1 MKPAI
6 VSTLCAL
13 TLAQGCAR
21 VTPRPLSLPP
31 REAPLAQRAATYRA
45 RAAMPN
51 MGFAGWGLRVGD
63 GAVRAVDD
71 ARPILANAA
80 EAEEILHTRDNQ
92 LALGWTLFGVGTAV
106 ILSSI
111 ATLPYTLDARD
122 TRGAVVLPLTL
133 VGLGAAIALPSAV
146 LLGSAQRS
154 VPTAAEAYNRWLW
167 DELDLPRL
175 APDGSVSPSRSSAPT
190 PHPATPWQTP

>member
-1 MKPAI
+1 MKSATL
-6 VSTLCAL
+6 STLCAL

-31 REAPLAQRAATYRA
+31 REASIAQRAATYRA
-45 RAAMPN
+45 RAAMPH

-63 GAVRAVDD
+63 TPVRAVDD

-106 ILSSI
+106 MLSSI
-111 ATLPYTLDARD
+111 ATIPYMIDARD
-122 TRGAVVLPLTL
+122 TRGGVVLPLTL

-146 LLGSAQRS
+146 ILGSAQRS
-154 VPTAAEAYNRWLW
+154 IPTAAEAYNRWLW
-167 DELDLPRL
+167 DELDLPRF
-175 APDGSVSPSRSSAPT
+175 APDGSLAPTRVSAPT